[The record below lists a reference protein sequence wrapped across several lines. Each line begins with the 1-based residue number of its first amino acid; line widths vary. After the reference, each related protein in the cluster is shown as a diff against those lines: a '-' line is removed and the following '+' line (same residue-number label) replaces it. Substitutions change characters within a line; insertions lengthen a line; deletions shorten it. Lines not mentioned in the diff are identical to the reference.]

1 MHDLAIVIVST
12 NEAHWIAPC
21 LETVY
26 AQAGPIALDV
36 VVADN
41 GSTDGTAE
49 AVSRFP
55 GARVVRCENHGFS
68 HANNRAMMTCD
79 ARYVLLLNPDT
90 EVREGTFADLVAAM
104 DARPDVGF
112 ASVRQVLPDGTLFPT
127 IRRFPSPLRRVR
139 RGARL
144 RALGPRRRGARRAR
158 AGARALRARDRR
170 RLADRRVHAPAPRGA
185 RGGRLARRALLHVLR
200 GDRPLLP
207 REGGGL
213 RVVPPAVDDD
223 PPPRRQA
230 RDEPADGRA
239 VRVRAAAV
247 RRASTSPPAP
257 APRTSRRSACATACA
272 PSARTVPPRSTATAR
287 CGGSRRS
294 CRSRR

>member
-49 AVSRFP
+49 VVSRFP

-112 ASVRQVLPDGTLFPT
+112 ASVKQVLPDGTLFPT
-127 IRRFPSPLRRVR
+127 IRRFPSPLRAF
-139 RGARL
+139 GE
-144 RALGPRRRGARRAR
+144 ALGSERLGVGGAVLGERELAPEPYERESDADWLTGAFMFLRR
-158 AGARALRARDRR
+158 
-170 RLADRRVHAPAPRGA
+170 
-185 RGGRLARRALLHVLR
+185 
-200 GDRPLLP
+200 
-207 REGGGL
+207 
-213 RVVPPAVDDD
+213 
-223 PPPRRQA
+223 
-230 RDEPADGRA
+230 
-239 VRVRAAAV
+239 
-247 RRASTSPPAP
+247 
-257 APRTSRRSACATACA
+257 
-272 PSARTVPPRSTATAR
+272 
-287 CGGSRRS
+287 
-294 CRSRR
+294 